1 MPWYKTGT
9 ATVTSSSA
17 TVTGAGTAWVDNTRI
32 GDAFIGPDGL
42 VYEITARASDT
53 SLTIAPPYKSAT
65 GSARPYVIAPM
76 QGYVKTLADQAQL
89 LINST
94 EPIVPAGTTAQYYR
108 GDKTWQT
115 LNNTAV
121 GLGSVN
127 NTSDASKP
135 VSTAQQTALNLKANL
150 ASPIFTGTVGGVTKA
165 MVGLANADN
174 TSDASKPV
182 STAQAAAIAARYGK
196 NNILGTVSQSAGV
209 PTGAVIE
216 RGSNANGEYV
226 RFADGTQICTL
237 SLNDKAL
244 AANFVGSLGT
254 MIFPATFIAAPH
266 LSGSAGPNTTFDWYG
281 VTGFTDLT
289 TVSVAVAGRNG
300 STAQTAIFI
309 RAVAVGRW
317 F

>member
-9 ATVTSSSA
+9 ATVTLNSA

-89 LINST
+89 LLNST

-108 GDKTWQT
+108 GDKTWQSMASMPVSAAT
-115 LNNTAV
+115 TAA
-121 GLGSVN
+121 LA
-127 NTSDASKP
+127 TKADASA
-135 VSTAQQTALNLKANL
+135 TT
-150 ASPIFTGTVGGVTKA
+150 
-165 MVGLANADN
+165 
-174 TSDASKPV
+174 
-182 STAQAAAIAARYGK
+182 AAIAARYGK

-226 RFADGTQICTL
+226 RFADGTQICRAVF
-237 SLNDKAL
+237 SPMAV
-244 AANFVGSLGT
+244 AANAAT
-254 MIFPATFIAAPH
+254 NANWEFPAAFIAQPSVPAWIGIPSMDGNVLGFAYH
-266 LSGSAGPNTTFDWYG
+266 QGITTTG
-281 VTGFTDLT
+281 VTQVFI
-289 TVSVAVAGRNG
+289 NG
-300 STAQTAIFI
+300 ATAQTISHI
-309 RAVAVGRW
+309 SVLAVGRW
-317 F
+317 Y